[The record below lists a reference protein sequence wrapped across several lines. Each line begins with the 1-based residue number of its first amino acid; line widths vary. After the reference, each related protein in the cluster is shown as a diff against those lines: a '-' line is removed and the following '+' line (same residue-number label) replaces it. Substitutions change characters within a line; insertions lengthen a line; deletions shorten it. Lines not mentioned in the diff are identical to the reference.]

1 MPFDHSQMSPRRMIF
16 KFEFSFVTASKN
28 EISFC
33 LPVMQVLGM
42 AANKGAT
49 LNYYEEEQ
57 EAGMLFHSTRSG
69 SL

>member
-1 MPFDHSQMSPRRMIF
+1 
-16 KFEFSFVTASKN
+16 
-28 EISFC
+28 
-33 LPVMQVLGM
+33 M

-69 SL
+69 SLWRVVWTACIIQEWIIKNTEKIRVSVIPYKSS